1 MGLYGRQVVTLE
13 AVRKAREKK
22 IEIPL
27 PANSINSGIILYVY
41 ICMYIIIYMINV
53 LYIVLQYNNVV

>member
-1 MGLYGRQVVTLE
+1 MTLE

-27 PANSINSGIILYVY
+27 PANSINSGIILL
-41 ICMYIIIYMINV
+41 IYMINV
-53 LYIVLQYNNVV
+53 LYIVLQYNNVM